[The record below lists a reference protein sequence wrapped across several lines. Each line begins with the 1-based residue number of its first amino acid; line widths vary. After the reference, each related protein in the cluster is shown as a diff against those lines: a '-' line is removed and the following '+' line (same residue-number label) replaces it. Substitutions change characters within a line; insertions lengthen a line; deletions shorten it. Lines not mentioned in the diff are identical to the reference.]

1 MTRRLAC
8 LCLLTL
14 PLFADSS
21 AEAFVVAPKM
31 AGAKIT
37 EVTANSAAAKV
48 GLEVNDVIVA
58 IDGKPVRTM
67 EEYNKLMEGTKR
79 VTLTVKDG
87 RKAGFSKVEVPV
99 NNGRIGIRFVITKT

>member
-8 LCLLTL
+8 MCLVTL
-14 PLFADSS
+14 PLLAASP
-21 AEAFVVAPKM
+21 AAAFVVAPKM

-48 GLEVNDVIVA
+48 GLEVNDVIVS

-79 VTLTVKDG
+79 VTLMVKDS
-87 RKAGFSKVEVPV
+87 RKGAFSKVEVPV
-99 NNGRIGIRFVITKT
+99 TNGRIGIRFVIAKN